1 MSHDVKQVYIDDSL
15 LIFAE
20 KQNKKLEKKI
30 TILFKAFLFIVL
42 CIGPISLFL
51 SYFSNQTHSEKPA
64 LIDRDNNVE
73 YVEPLVNP
81 SINYTYAGDI
91 AEDYAEDLLS
101 FHFLKI
107 DKQIQSRNSYFFQG
121 YFAPLYMEPL
131 IESNSIN
138 KIKNQKLIVTATTV
152 RKPRLQGVLL
162 DKGYR
167 TFIFNIPIIQTM
179 YGPSGDPE
187 TKSLMLHMRLRQVVR
202 TENINGL
209 VISDL
214 GIRKR

>member
-1 MSHDVKQVYIDDSL
+1 MSRDVWQVDIDDCL
-15 LIFAE
+15 LIFAA
-20 KQNKKLEKKI
+20 KQSKKLEKKV

-51 SYFSNQTHSEKPA
+51 SYFSNQTHIEKPA

-131 IESNSIN
+131 IERNSIN

-187 TKSLMLHMRLRQVVR
+187 TKSLMLHMRLRQVIR

>member
-51 SYFSNQTHSEKPA
+51 SYFSNQTHIEKPA

-121 YFAPLYMEPL
+121 YFAPLYMEPS

>member
-1 MSHDVKQVYIDDSL
+1 MSRDVKQVYIDDSL

-51 SYFSNQTHSEKPA
+51 SYFSNQTHIEKPA

-91 AEDYAEDLLS
+91 AEDFAEDLLS
-101 FHFLKI
+101 LHFLKI

>member
-1 MSHDVKQVYIDDSL
+1 
-15 LIFAE
+15 
-20 KQNKKLEKKI
+20 
-30 TILFKAFLFIVL
+30 
-42 CIGPISLFL
+42 
-51 SYFSNQTHSEKPA
+51 
-64 LIDRDNNVE
+64 
-73 YVEPLVNP
+73 
-81 SINYTYAGDI
+81 
-91 AEDYAEDLLS
+91 
-101 FHFLKI
+101 
-107 DKQIQSRNSYFFQG
+107 
-121 YFAPLYMEPL
+121 MEPL

>member
-51 SYFSNQTHSEKPA
+51 SYFSNQTHIEKPA
-64 LIDRDNNVE
+64 LIDRDNTVE

>member
-1 MSHDVKQVYIDDSL
+1 MSRDVKQVDIDDSL

-20 KQNKKLEKKI
+20 KQSKKLEKKV

-51 SYFSNQTHSEKPA
+51 SYFSNQTHIEKPA

-187 TKSLMLHMRLRQVVR
+187 TKSLMLHMRLRQVIR

>member
-1 MSHDVKQVYIDDSL
+1 MSRDVKQVDIDDSL

-20 KQNKKLEKKI
+20 KQSKKLEKKV

-51 SYFSNQTHSEKPA
+51 SYFSNQTHIEKPA

-107 DKQIQSRNSYFFQG
+107 DKQLQSRNSYFFHG
-121 YFAPLYMEPL
+121 FFEPLYMEPL
-131 IESNSIN
+131 IESSSIN
-138 KIKNQKLIVTATTV
+138 KIINQKNLNNKEFFFRKYKEFLNHSRDNSNYLWHEIVLNNFYN
-152 RKPRLQGVLL
+152 KK
-162 DKGYR
+162 D
-167 TFIFNIPIIQTM
+167 F
-179 YGPSGDPE
+179 
-187 TKSLMLHMRLRQVVR
+187 
-202 TENINGL
+202 
-209 VISDL
+209 
-214 GIRKR
+214 

>member
-51 SYFSNQTHSEKPA
+51 SYFSNQTHIEKPA

-187 TKSLMLHMRLRQVVR
+187 TKSLMLHMRLRQIVK

>member
-51 SYFSNQTHSEKPA
+51 SYFSNQTHIEKPA

-121 YFAPLYMEPL
+121 YFAPLYMESL

-187 TKSLMLHMRLRQVVR
+187 TKSLMLHMRLRQVIR

>member
-1 MSHDVKQVYIDDSL
+1 M
-15 LIFAE
+15 
-20 KQNKKLEKKI
+20 
-30 TILFKAFLFIVL
+30 FIVL

-51 SYFSNQTHSEKPA
+51 SYFSNQTHIEKPA